1 MARAVVLGA
10 YGLIGAACLRA
21 LREAGFSVTG
31 VGRSEAAARR
41 ADPLGAQAGS
51 WVFLDIAK
59 TSAARW
65 REVLAEADVAVNAA
79 GALQD
84 GARDD
89 LTAIHETAVGEILKA
104 LEGTRT
110 RFIQISAAG
119 VSETAP
125 TEFFRSKARGDRLV
139 AGSGAD
145 WVILR
150 PTLVIGAQA
159 YGGTA
164 LLRAA
169 AAFPLGYPRVLP
181 EARIQTVWVEDLAQ
195 AMVQAARGEI
205 PVWTIAEITEPE
217 ARSFAETTRIFR
229 RWLGL
234 PDWRRE
240 LPVPRPLL
248 RLASRGA
255 DLLGWLG
262 WRSPLR
268 RNALLSLEQG
278 VTGSP
283 QAWEKAGGA
292 PCRSLEATLARMPAT
307 LQEVWFA
314 RLYGLF
320 PVVVGVLAGFWIF
333 SGAMGILSFGAARE
347 VLTSRGMGAG
357 WAGLAVGAGSL
368 ADLALGLAI
377 LRRPWA
383 RAACFGMIAVSLAY
397 LLGATLFAPGLWAD
411 PLGPLTKVFPSMIL
425 ALIAAALLE
434 ER

>member
-1 MARAVVLGA
+1 MAKAVVLGA
-10 YGLIGAACLRA
+10 YGLIGSACLRA
-21 LREAGFSVTG
+21 LREAGFITTG
-31 VGRSEAAARR
+31 VGRSETAARR
-41 ADPLGAQAGS
+41 VDPAGVRAGD
-51 WVFLDIAK
+51 WVFLDLA
-59 TSAARW
+59 TASAARW
-65 REVLAEADVAVNAA
+65 REVFAGADVVVNAA

-89 LTAIHETAVGEILKA
+89 LRAIHETAVGEMLKA
-104 LEGTRT
+104 LEGAPT

-119 VSETAP
+119 VSEFAP
-125 TEFFRSKARGDRLV
+125 TEFLRSKARGDRLIM
-139 AGSGAD
+139 ASGAT
-145 WVILR
+145 WIVLR
-150 PTLVIGAQA
+150 PTLVLGAQA

-169 AAFPLGYPRVLP
+169 AAVPLVHAQVLP
-181 EARIQTVWVEDLAQ
+181 EARIQTLWVEDLAQ
-195 AMVQAARGEI
+195 AAVQAARGEI
-205 PVWTIAEITEPE
+205 PSGTLAELTEPDS
-217 ARSFAETTRIFR
+217 RSLAETTRILR

-240 LPVPRPLL
+240 IPLPRPLL
-248 RLASRGA
+248 GLLSRGA

-268 RNALLSLEQG
+268 RNALLSLEAG

-283 QAWEKAGGA
+283 EAWEKAGGA

-307 LQEVWFA
+307 LQELWFA

-320 PVVVGVLAGFWIF
+320 PVIIGVLAGFWIL
-333 SGAMGILSFGAARE
+333 SGLIGLWRFEAARE
-347 VLTSRGMGAG
+347 VLTAQGIGEA
-357 WAGLAVGAGSL
+357 WANLAVGAGSFV
-368 ADLALGLAI
+368 DLALGLAI

-383 RAACFGMIAVSLAY
+383 RAACFGMIAVSLGY

-411 PLGPLTKVFPSMIL
+411 PLGPLVKVVPSMVL
-425 ALIAAALLE
+425 ALVAAALLE